1 MHASQDVYHLVTPF
15 LKKIEPGISFGG
27 IACCDQHE
35 YEANLSVSKI
45 YDCTVTGDMFKPF
58 FFTHRFP
65 PSEGQVL
72 RMAKHFE
79 TLSGS
84 ESEVLWPS
92 PISLWARDKRTMP
105 KPGEGT
111 PLANDVV
118 WLGFLKYF
126 ADQIENKAAEEIK
139 KCRQALRRVRVT
151 FHFCESEDA
160 ANQLKWTIEQ
170 NVDNIA
176 SNQTLKGWK
185 RICGFAAI
193 RDDLHARQL
202 PCNAEAVSTWLSSA
216 KVSVSVKAL
225 SGLLRVFDR
234 MNACGPE
241 VMRCLDQM
249 DSEYQTQHFF
259 ANTSVLSI
267 LCERT
272 SVNKNSLLQNSLLAW
287 TVQGLTLR
295 ALCVNDG
302 RLKEV
307 KATAPRESCLHGV
320 GFHCAM

>member
-1 MHASQDVYHLVTPF
+1 MFRCMECNQMCPVPRSVTCGVFHLSGPKQISKEHHSKVCGLLQTFKPRFALLEHGLEDDEDFHTEYLAAGYVVAPIPLSTCPNMLYGNSVSWKLLLPAESEKTQKDVQDVNHLVTPF
-15 LKKIEPGISFGG
+15 LKTIEPGISFGG

-79 TLSGS
+79 TSS
-84 ESEVLWPS
+84 ESESEILWPS

-126 ADQIENKAAEEIK
+126 ADQIEKKAAEEIK

-176 SNQTLKGWK
+176 SNQTLK
-185 RICGFAAI
+185 
-193 RDDLHARQL
+193 
-202 PCNAEAVSTWLSSA
+202 
-216 KVSVSVKAL
+216 
-225 SGLLRVFDR
+225 
-234 MNACGPE
+234 
-241 VMRCLDQM
+241 
-249 DSEYQTQHFF
+249 
-259 ANTSVLSI
+259 
-267 LCERT
+267 
-272 SVNKNSLLQNSLLAW
+272 
-287 TVQGLTLR
+287 
-295 ALCVNDG
+295 
-302 RLKEV
+302 
-307 KATAPRESCLHGV
+307 
-320 GFHCAM
+320 